1 MAYLVEL
8 TLWSMGQRPLK
19 PIDQMYSFVDRLFL
33 NQLYLCRKIIDV
45 ENLEK
50 KNWPARGMSSDSK
63 VYI

>member
-1 MAYLVEL
+1 
-8 TLWSMGQRPLK
+8 MGQRPLK

-50 KNWPARGMSSDSK
+50 INWPARGMSSDSK